1 MPKQYLRLKDSICSP
16 PDQFHTMFR
25 YLKDCSLYKQLI
37 IPMFIVGFISVC
49 VTVYSAFLLE
59 DSVAALDKTYSVGDA
74 KLRTLEEIE
83 TSLAYYRALSLRHLV
98 SEKSKSMEDIGA
110 KLRLTRQEIKDY
122 LQHVSDNPSMPQKT
136 PAPPV
141 HNLKQMLGSYFDKID
156 DALLL
161 SADFE
166 KETAFALL
174 SHAEDNYMSDIQQ
187 SMQQLIRRKFDDIT
201 SSRGS
206 LVSAASRNLYTT
218 IALGIIGG
226 SLLLISAFIVTRRIT
241 RRLSRLLD
249 WSQMVAAGDLTAPLA
264 VESADE
270 VGRLTKAMGMMANNI
285 HQAHGELAEAK
296 KEAEKTADTLRIYAN
311 AFENSGEAILI
322 SDREN
327 RIINVNAAFTRQ
339 TGFSHTEIIGKDP
352 SILASGRTPKATY
365 HEMWQALNNEGFWQ
379 GELWDQRKSGEVYPK
394 WLSISAIRNKSN
406 EVIFYIA
413 SFTDISEK
421 KAAEEQIKHLAHH
434 DILTGLSNRFSL
446 EDRLE
451 QSLAIA
457 RREQQK
463 VAVFFIDLDRFKNIN
478 DSLGHQAGDQLL
490 INVATRLRQEIR
502 ESDIAARIGGDEFVV
517 VLTGM
522 THTSNV
528 ASTAESIREAISRPY
543 NIDGKRIETSS
554 SIGISVF
561 PTDGSNADEL
571 LKSADVAMYHAK
583 DLGPNNYHFFT
594 ESMLIAAKE
603 RAELERELWVALD
616 AGQFELHY
624 QPQVRTADNRICG
637 LEALVRWHHPTQG
650 LISPDKFIP
659 IAEETGFIHALGK
672 WVLDEACRQLARWR
686 ANETSQIWVA
696 VNLSVKQLQSESLV
710 ELVRAAMAE
719 NNITTDKLEFEI
731 TETAA
736 MNEPEL
742 AVEQLNALRKLGVRL
757 AIDDF
762 GTGYSSLAYLKRLPI
777 QTLKLDRTFV
787 HDIKHNESDTE
798 ICAATLALA
807 HNLGLE
813 VVAEGVETN
822 EQRDFLT
829 RHNCDYLQGYLFC
842 KPMSAKEI
850 TRFII
855 EHEVCFS
862 RGRTRIQEPV

>member
-1 MPKQYLRLKDSICSP
+1 ML
-16 PDQFHTMFR
+16 R
-25 YLKDCSLYKQLI
+25 YLKDSSLYKQLI
-37 IPMFIVGFISVC
+37 VPMFIVGFISVC
-49 VTVYSAFLLE
+49 VTVYSAFVLE
-59 DSVAALDKTYSVGDA
+59 DSVAALEKTYSVGYA

-98 SEKSKSMEDIGA
+98 SESSKSMEKIGSE
-110 KLRLTRQEIKDY
+110 LSLTRQDIRNY
-122 LQHVSDNPSMPQKT
+122 IHRVSDKPSMQQVT
-136 PAPPV
+136 SAPPV
-141 HNLKQMLGSYFDKID
+141 HVLKQMLESYFDNID
-156 DALLL
+156 QALVL

-166 KETAFALL
+166 KESAFVLW
-174 SHAEDNYMSDIQQ
+174 SHVENDYMSGIQQ
-187 SMQQLIRRKFDDIT
+187 SMQQLIRREFDDIT
-201 SSRGS
+201 SSRVS
-206 LVSAASRNLYTT
+206 LMSAASRNLHTT
-218 IALGIIGG
+218 IALGIVGG
-226 SLLLISAFIVTRRIT
+226 SLLLIIAFVVTRRIT

-264 VESADE
+264 VESSDE
-270 VGRLTKAMGMMANNI
+270 VGRLTKAMGTMANNI
-285 HQAHGELAEAK
+285 HHAHSELAEAK
-296 KEAEKTADTLRIYAN
+296 KEAEETANTLRIYAN

-327 RIINVNAAFTRQ
+327 RIINVNAAFIRQ
-339 TGFSHTEIIGKDP
+339 TGFSHNEIIGKDP

-365 HEMWQALNNEGFWQ
+365 HEMWKALNDEGFWQ
-379 GELWDQRKSGEVYPK
+379 GELWDRRKSGEIYPK
-394 WLSISAIRNKSN
+394 WLSISAIRSKSN

-421 KAAEEQIKHLAHH
+421 KSAEEQIKHLAHH

-451 QSLAIA
+451 QSLASA
-457 RREQQK
+457 RREQKK

-478 DSLGHQAGDQLL
+478 DSLGHQVGDQLL
-490 INVATRLRQEIR
+490 LNVAIRLRNEIR

-522 THTSNV
+522 TQTSNV
-528 ASTAESIREAISRPY
+528 ASTAESIGKAISQPY
-543 NIDGKRIETSS
+543 DIDGKRLETSS

-561 PTDGSNADEL
+561 PTDGNNADEL

-616 AGQFELHY
+616 TDQFELHY
-624 QPQVRTADNRICG
+624 QPQIRTADNRICG
-637 LEALVRWHHPTQG
+637 LEALIRWRHPTHG
-650 LISPDKFIP
+650 LVSPGKFIP

-672 WVLDEACRQLARWR
+672 WVLDEACRQLVRWR
-686 ANETSQIWVA
+686 TNGISKISVA
-696 VNLSVKQLQSESLV
+696 VNLSVKQLQSETLV
-710 ELVRAAMAE
+710 ELVRTIMAD
-719 NNITTDKLEFEI
+719 NNITTDELEFEI

-742 AVEQLNALRKLGVRL
+742 AVAQLHALRALGVRL

-777 QTLKLDRTFV
+777 QSLKLDRTFV
-787 HDIKHNESDTE
+787 HDIKHNDNDTE

-822 EQRDFLT
+822 EQRDFLAA
-829 RHNCDYLQGYLFC
+829 HNCDYLQGYLFC
-842 KPMSAKEI
+842 KPMPAEDI
-850 TRFII
+850 TRFIK
-855 EHEVCFS
+855 EHKAYHS
-862 RGRTRIQEPV
+862 QGRTAIQEHM